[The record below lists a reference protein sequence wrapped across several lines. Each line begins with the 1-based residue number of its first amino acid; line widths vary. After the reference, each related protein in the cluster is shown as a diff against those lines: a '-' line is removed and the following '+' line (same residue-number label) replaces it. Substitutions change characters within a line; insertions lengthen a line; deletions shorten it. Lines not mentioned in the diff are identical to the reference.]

1 MDDSVFRCVGIRR
14 SRRLC
19 QKRSDALCQSGED
32 SDAPPRG
39 RSRRRSAHG
48 TIGRMVAR
56 SRNSA
61 CAYKAGGV
69 SQRGACDRKT
79 CRLAGLYAALSR
91 VVRGMVRESSLTR
104 AGAELVHSYAVKCLF
119 RLQFGRRELGVVGRV
134 RKVLS
139 FQAECVSCFINPA
152 FFAGAPTTE
161 KIPGVELNPRLGGE
175 NPQNP
180 AAVRLIDFGRFRQF
194 VRRMIQHKVVIVA
207 MTEAQLCVVRIDPL
221 SDFMRL
227 AKVEWRAF
235 H

>member
-1 MDDSVFRCVGIRR
+1 MDDAVFRCVGIRR
-14 SRRLC
+14 SCRLC
-19 QKRSDALCQSGED
+19 QKRSDALRQSGED

-56 SRNSA
+56 SRNST

-69 SQRGACDRKT
+69 SQRGTCDRKT
-79 CRLAGLYAALSR
+79 RRLAGLYAALSR

-104 AGAELVHSYAVKCLF
+104 AGAELVHSYAVKFLF

-152 FFAGAPTTE
+152 FLAGDRTIE
-161 KIPGVELNPRLGGE
+161 KIPGVKLHSGFGREDS
-175 NPQNP
+175 QDP
-180 AAVRLIDFGRFRQF
+180 AASRLIHFGRFRQLA
-194 VRRMIQHKVVIVA
+194 RRMIQYEVVIIA

-221 SDFMRL
+221 SDCMSLTKIERC
-227 AKVEWRAF
+227 AF